1 MSTRDDPLMQLCTEP
16 VQGRATV
23 LAVAHTGPVC
33 MCTVRTRQGDLTA
46 RQAASC
52 LLVPRTGDQ
61 VWLAG
66 DLEQGIYVTAILER
80 HELVA
85 EQIRLPA
92 GSSIEATSGAL
103 TLRADSLHLAGAQL
117 TVQVDAAALCA
128 QKVTGVGREV
138 VWSFGRIKVIS
149 ELLESFADRLVQFS
163 RWSQRTVD
171 GLDQV
176 RSTHIDYR
184 AEQTLQLQAENLIA
198 NASNLVKVD
207 GGQIHLG

>member
-1 MSTRDDPLMQLCTEP
+1 MSTRDDPLMQLCAEP

-23 LAVAHTGPVC
+23 LAVAHNGPVC

-66 DLEQGIYVTAILER
+66 DLEQGIYVAAILER

-128 QKVTGVGREV
+128 QKVTGVGRDV

-207 GGQIHLG
+207 GEQIHLG

>member
-1 MSTRDDPLMQLCTEP
+1 MSTRDDPLMQLCAEP

-23 LAVAHTGPVC
+23 LAVAHNGPVC

-149 ELLESFADRLVQFS
+149 ELLESFANRLVQFS

-207 GGQIHLG
+207 GEQIHLG

>member
-1 MSTRDDPLMQLCTEP
+1 MSTRDDTLMQLCAEP

-23 LAVAHTGPVC
+23 LVVHAGPVC

-52 LLVPRTGDQ
+52 LLAPRAGDQ

-66 DLEQGIYVTAILER
+66 DLEQGIYVTAVLER
-80 HELVA
+80 HELA
-85 EQIRLPA
+85 PEQICLPA
-92 GSSIEATSGAL
+92 GSSIETTGGAL
-103 TLRADSLHLAGAQL
+103 TLRADSLHLAASQL
-117 TVQVDAAALCA
+117 TVQVDSAALCA
-128 QKVTGVGREV
+128 QKVTGVGREA

-163 RWSQRTVD
+163 HWSQRTVD

-184 AEQTLQLQAENLIA
+184 ADQTLQLQAENLIA
-198 NASNLVKVD
+198 NATNLVKVD
-207 GGQIHLG
+207 GAQIHLG

>member
-1 MSTRDDPLMQLCTEP
+1 MSTRDDTLMQLCAEP

-23 LAVAHTGPVC
+23 LVVHAGPVC

-207 GGQIHLG
+207 GEQIHLG

>member
-1 MSTRDDPLMQLCTEP
+1 MSTRDDPLMQLCAEP

-23 LAVAHTGPVC
+23 LAVAHNGPVC

-138 VWSFGRIKVIS
+138 VWSFGSIKVIS

-207 GGQIHLG
+207 GEQIHLG

>member
-1 MSTRDDPLMQLCTEP
+1 MSTRDDPLMQLCAEP

-23 LAVAHTGPVC
+23 LAVAHNGPVC

-66 DLEQGIYVTAILER
+66 DLEQGIYAAAILER

-149 ELLESFADRLVQFS
+149 ELLESFANRLVQFS

-207 GGQIHLG
+207 GEQIHLG

>member
-1 MSTRDDPLMQLCTEP
+1 MSTRDDPLMQLCAEP

-23 LAVAHTGPVC
+23 LAVAHNGPVC

-163 RWSQRTVD
+163 RCSQRTVD

-207 GGQIHLG
+207 GEQIHLG